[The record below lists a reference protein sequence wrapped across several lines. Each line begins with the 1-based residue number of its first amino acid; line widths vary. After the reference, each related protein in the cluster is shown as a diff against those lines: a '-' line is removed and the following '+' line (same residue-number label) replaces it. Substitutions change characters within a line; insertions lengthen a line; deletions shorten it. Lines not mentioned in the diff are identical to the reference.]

1 MQNLLTFPEYLKF
14 NLWVTQAEIITA
26 LSINKYHS
34 SWWLNGIK
42 PRGWTWYFQGS
53 KDFSRSFEDFQ
64 AGGNIQDFFGNYF
77 DEMTPSVKCAFLYKS
92 VKKILLRTTEKIN
105 YV

>member
-1 MQNLLTFPEYLKF
+1 MVL
-14 NLWVTQAEIITA
+14 IRGTA
-26 LSINKYHS
+26 VY
-34 SWWLNGIK
+34 
-42 PRGWTWYFQGS
+42 RVVRS